1 VRRRALFALSFAALL
16 AVELSSAPAAA
27 APCGRPDLLDT
38 APPDG
43 AQNVPTNARLFARYT
58 SIAEYLGED
67 IVFTPEGETPITVK
81 GDFDA
86 TEGLL
91 SVEPP
96 QALLPGKSY
105 AVSWPRLRG
114 FGTAN
119 LGRGK
124 DISFVVGTASDEA
137 PPTFA
142 GVRTVDWDVT
152 RDQDDCTD
160 RLERRYVFD
169 IGLEPASDDGGRES
183 LMLVV
188 FQTRGPGLAAPKP
201 VSVRRLPA
209 EGQSVTVKQTI
220 DDGAGEVCFAAIVRD
235 LTGKASAS
243 GAREICTETVE
254 PPFFEGCSAGAGDR
268 PAHSGAFA
276 WAALLA
282 LLWARR
288 RQ

>member
-1 VRRRALFALSFAALL
+1 MRRRALLALSSALL
-16 AVELSSAPAAA
+16 ATELCSAPAVA
-27 APCGRPDLLDT
+27 APCGRPDLLD
-38 APPDG
+38 AVPPDG
-43 AQNVPTNARLFARYT
+43 AENVPTNARLFARYT

-67 IVFTPEGETPITVK
+67 ILFTPDGEAPISVK
-81 GDFDA
+81 GNFDA
-86 TEGLL
+86 TEGML
-91 SVEPP
+91 SVDPP
-96 QALLPGKSY
+96 EALVSGKSY
-105 AVSWPRLRG
+105 SVSWPRLRG

-124 DISFVVGTASDEA
+124 DVSFRVGAGSDEA
-137 PPTFA
+137 PPMFA
-142 GVRTVDWDVT
+142 GVRAVDWDVT

-169 IGLEPASDDGGRES
+169 IELEPASDDGGRDS

-188 FQTRGPGLAAPKP
+188 FQTRGPGLSAPKP

-209 EGQSVTVKQTI
+209 EGQPVTVRQTI

-243 GAREICTETVE
+243 GAREVCIETVE
-254 PPFFEGCSAGAGDR
+254 PPFFEGCAVRAPTRQSS
-268 PAHSGAFA
+268 SGAFA
-276 WAALLA
+276 WTALLA

-288 RQ
+288 RR

>member
-1 VRRRALFALSFAALL
+1 MRRRALLALSSALL
-16 AVELSSAPAAA
+16 ATELCSAPAVA
-27 APCGRPDLLDT
+27 APCGRPDLLD
-38 APPDG
+38 AVPPDG
-43 AQNVPTNARLFARYT
+43 TENVPTNARLFARYT

-67 IVFTPEGETPITVK
+67 IIFTPDGEAPISVK
-81 GDFDA
+81 GNFDA
-86 TEGLL
+86 TEGML
-91 SVEPP
+91 SVDPP
-96 QALLPGKSY
+96 EALVSGKSY
-105 AVSWPRLRG
+105 SVVWPRLRG

-124 DISFVVGTASDEA
+124 DVSFRVGDGSDEA
-137 PPTFA
+137 PPMFA
-142 GVRTVDWDVT
+142 GVRAVDWDVT

-169 IGLEPASDDGGRES
+169 IELEPASDDGGRDS

-188 FQTRGPGLAAPKP
+188 FQTRGPGLSAPKP

-209 EGQSVTVKQTI
+209 EGQPVTVRQTI

-243 GAREICTETVE
+243 GAREVCIETVE
-254 PPFFEGCSAGAGDR
+254 PPFFEGCAVRGPTRQSS
-268 PAHSGAFA
+268 SGVFA
-276 WAALLA
+276 WTALLA

-288 RQ
+288 RR